1 MHKLDTLFLDRDGV
15 INMKLDGRYV
25 QNFEEFE
32 FMPGAELAIANLSK
46 TFKRI
51 LVVTNQQGIAKG
63 IMSTE
68 DLNSLHQNMLQQL
81 KITGGSIEK
90 IYCCPH
96 LATENCICRKPN
108 TGMIEQAI
116 IDFPDL
122 ENENSYLVGDSDSDI
137 TAGNEMGLITV
148 KVDNEYTLAKWCEEL
163 LSVIE

>member
-25 QNFEEFE
+25 RNFEEFE
-32 FMPGAELAIANLSK
+32 FMPGAELAIASLSK
-46 TFKRI
+46 IFKRI

-63 IMSTE
+63 IMSAE
-68 DLNSLHQNMLQQL
+68 DLNSLHKNMLQQL
-81 KITGGSIEK
+81 KITGGVIEK
-90 IYCCPH
+90 IYYCPH
-96 LATENCICRKPN
+96 LATENCKCRKPN

-148 KVDNEYTLAKWCEEL
+148 KVDNKYTLAKWCEEL

>member
-25 QNFEEFE
+25 RNFEEFE
-32 FMPGAELAIANLSK
+32 FIPGAELAIANLSK
-46 TFKRI
+46 IFKRI

-63 IMSTE
+63 IMSAE
-68 DLNSLHQNMLQQL
+68 DLNSLHKNMLQQL
-81 KITGGSIEK
+81 KATGGTIEK
-90 IYCCPH
+90 IYYCPH
-96 LATENCICRKPN
+96 LASENCKCRKPN

-122 ENENSYLVGDSDSDI
+122 ENDNSYLVGDSDTDI
-137 TAGNEMGLITV
+137 TSGDKMGLITV
-148 KVDNEYTLAKWCEEL
+148 KVDNEYTLAKWSEEL

>member
-15 INMKLDGRYV
+15 INMKLDCRYV
-25 QNFEEFE
+25 RNFEEFE
-32 FMPGAELAIANLSK
+32 FIAGAELSIAKLSRI
-46 TFKRI
+46 FKRI
-51 LVVTNQQGIAKG
+51 IIVTNQQGIGKG
-63 IMSTE
+63 IMSAE

-81 KITGGSIEK
+81 KATGGVIEK
-90 IYCCPH
+90 IYYCPH
-96 LATENCICRKPN
+96 LDAEDCKCRKPN

>member
-25 QNFEEFE
+25 RNFEEFK
-32 FMPGAELAIANLSK
+32 FIPGAELAIANLSK
-46 TFKRI
+46 IFKRI
-51 LVVTNQQGIAKG
+51 LVVTNQQGIAKE
-63 IMSTE
+63 IMSTD
-68 DLNSLHQNMLQQL
+68 DLNFLHKNMLQQL
-81 KITGGSIEK
+81 KITGGVIKK
-90 IYCCPH
+90 IYYCPH
-96 LATENCICRKPN
+96 LAAKNCKCRKPD

-137 TAGNEMGLITV
+137 TAGNKMGLITV
-148 KVDNEYTLAKWCEEL
+148 KVDNEYTLAKWCKEL

>member
-25 QNFEEFE
+25 RNFEEFE
-32 FMPGAELAIANLSK
+32 FIPGAELAIANLSK
-46 TFKRI
+46 IFKRI
-51 LVVTNQQGIAKG
+51 LIVTNQQGIAKG

-81 KITGGSIEK
+81 KITGGTIEK
-90 IYCCPH
+90 MYYCPH
-96 LATENCICRKPN
+96 LDTANCKCRKPN

-116 IDFPDL
+116 IDFPNL
-122 ENENSYLVGDSDSDI
+122 ENKNSYLVGDSDSDI
-137 TAGNEMGLITV
+137 AAGNEMGLITV
-148 KVDNEYTLAKWCEEL
+148 KVDNEYSLAKWSEEL